1 MLCHVCVLKSQT
13 VPLKKKSESHT
24 RPLRNRL
31 TNRPV
36 KSPLVRSQ
44 PVRKSRQR
52 NQSRKKLNN
61 KLEPDNEIRTRYGL
75 HAVTTLL
82 ERSPEQI
89 MELWLLKNRN
99 DKRMQ
104 KVIDLAN
111 AQQIAVREAD
121 KGLMNQKTEEANHQG
136 VIAWRKP
143 RQNITEKHLPGILDS
158 LTGTALILILDG
170 VTDPHNLGACL
181 RTADAAGAQLVL
193 APKDQSAPLNA
204 TVAKVACGAAEVVP
218 YIQVTNLARTMK
230 ELQERGIWIIG
241 TAGEADQDIY
251 QQDLTGPVALVM
263 GAEGSGMRRLTREK
277 CDFLANIPMAGEVSS
292 VNVSVATG
300 ICLFE
305 AVRQRKA

>member
-1 MLCHVCVLKSQT
+1 M
-13 VPLKKKSESHT
+13 
-24 RPLRNRL
+24 
-31 TNRPV
+31 
-36 KSPLVRSQ
+36 
-44 PVRKSRQR
+44 
-52 NQSRKKLNN
+52 
-61 KLEPDNEIRTRYGL
+61 KLEPVYGL

-89 MELWLLKNRN
+89 MELWLLKNRT

-143 RQNITEKHLPGILDS
+143 RQNITEKHLPGILDN

-305 AVRQRKA
+305 AVRQRQA

>member
-1 MLCHVCVLKSQT
+1 M
-13 VPLKKKSESHT
+13 
-24 RPLRNRL
+24 
-31 TNRPV
+31 
-36 KSPLVRSQ
+36 
-44 PVRKSRQR
+44 
-52 NQSRKKLNN
+52 
-61 KLEPDNEIRTRYGL
+61 KLEPVYGL
-75 HAVTTLL
+75 HAVITLL

-89 MELWLLKNRN
+89 MELWLLDTRN

-104 KVIDLAN
+104 KVLDLAR
-111 AQQIAVREAD
+111 AQEIAVRETD

-143 RQNITEKHLPGILDS
+143 RQNVTEKHLPEILDN

-170 VTDPHNLGACL
+170 ITDPHNLGACL

-241 TAGEADQDIY
+241 TAGEAEQDIY
-251 QQDLTGPVALVM
+251 QQDLTGPVAIVM

>member
-1 MLCHVCVLKSQT
+1 M
-13 VPLKKKSESHT
+13 
-24 RPLRNRL
+24 
-31 TNRPV
+31 
-36 KSPLVRSQ
+36 
-44 PVRKSRQR
+44 
-52 NQSRKKLNN
+52 
-61 KLEPDNEIRTRYGL
+61 KLEPVYGL
-75 HAVTTLL
+75 HAVITLL

-89 MELWLLKNRN
+89 MELWLLDTRN

-104 KVIDLAN
+104 KALDLAR
-111 AQQIAVREAD
+111 AQEIAVRETD

-143 RQNITEKHLPGILDS
+143 RQNVTEKHLPEILDN

-170 VTDPHNLGACL
+170 ITDPHNLGACL

-230 ELQERGIWIIG
+230 ELQKRGIWIIG
-241 TAGEADQDIY
+241 TAGEAEQDIY
-251 QQDLTGPVALVM
+251 QQDLTGPVAIVM

>member
-1 MLCHVCVLKSQT
+1 M
-13 VPLKKKSESHT
+13 
-24 RPLRNRL
+24 
-31 TNRPV
+31 
-36 KSPLVRSQ
+36 
-44 PVRKSRQR
+44 
-52 NQSRKKLNN
+52 
-61 KLEPDNEIRTRYGL
+61 KLEPVYGL
-75 HAVTTLL
+75 HAVITLL

-89 MELWLLKNRN
+89 MELWLLDTRN

-104 KVIDLAN
+104 KVLDLAR
-111 AQQIAVREAD
+111 AQEIAVRETD

-143 RQNITEKHLPGILDS
+143 RQNVTEKHLPEILDN

-170 VTDPHNLGACL
+170 ITDPHNLGACL

-305 AVRQRKA
+305 VVRQRKA

>member
-1 MLCHVCVLKSQT
+1 MKIALLFG
-13 VPLKKKSESHT
+13 
-24 RPLRNRL
+24 
-31 TNRPV
+31 V
-36 KSPLVRSQ
+36 KEHL
-44 PVRKSRQR
+44 
-52 NQSRKKLNN
+52 
-61 KLEPDNEIRTRYGL
+61 
-75 HAVTTLL
+75 
-82 ERSPEQI
+82 
-89 MELWLLKNRN
+89 
-99 DKRMQ
+99 KRMQ

-121 KGLMNQKTEEANHQG
+121 KGLINQKTEEANHQG

-143 RQNITEKHLPGILDS
+143 RQNITEKHLPGILDN

-241 TAGEADQDIY
+241 TAGEAEQDIY

-292 VNVSVATG
+292 VNESVATG

>member
-1 MLCHVCVLKSQT
+1 M
-13 VPLKKKSESHT
+13 
-24 RPLRNRL
+24 
-31 TNRPV
+31 
-36 KSPLVRSQ
+36 
-44 PVRKSRQR
+44 
-52 NQSRKKLNN
+52 
-61 KLEPDNEIRTRYGL
+61 KLEPVYGL
-75 HAVTTLL
+75 HAVITLL

-89 MELWLLKNRN
+89 MELWLLNTRS

-104 KVIDLAN
+104 KVLDLAR
-111 AQQIAVREAD
+111 AQEISVRETD

-143 RQNITEKHLPGILDS
+143 RQNVTEKHLPEILDN

-170 VTDPHNLGACL
+170 ITDPHNLGACL

-241 TAGEADQDIY
+241 TAGEAEQDIY